1 MEDDRVR
8 DKTRPGD
15 IRDEAA
21 TPVKTAKPKSRR
33 RRWVLIVFGVVVVVP
48 AILMAAWTA
57 IALNWHYSAGNRAG
71 FIQKFSQKGWVC
83 KTWEGELAQ
92 VNLPGASQE
101 KFLFTVR
108 DDSIAR
114 EITRLM
120 GNRVSIEY
128 QEHRGVPGTC
138 FGDTDYYV
146 TGVKGLQ

>member
-1 MEDDRVR
+1 MDDERVR
-8 DKTRPGD
+8 
-15 IRDEAA
+15 EQ
-21 TPVKTAKPKSRR
+21 TPVPDTRDAGAIPVTTPKPRR
-33 RRWVLIVFGVVVVVP
+33 RRWGLIVFGVVVIVP
-48 AILMAAWTA
+48 ALLMAAWTA

-108 DDSIAR
+108 DDNVAT

-120 GNRVSIEY
+120 GSRVSIEY
-128 QEHRGVPGTC
+128 QEHRGIPGSC

-146 TGVKGLQ
+146 TGVKGLK

>member
-1 MEDDRVR
+1 MDDEGVR
-8 DKTRPGD
+8 EQTP
-15 IRDEAA
+15 A
-21 TPVKTAKPKSRR
+21 TGPIPETTPKPRR
-33 RRWVLIVFGVVVVVP
+33 RRWALIVFGVVVIVP
-48 AILMAAWTA
+48 ALLMAAWTA

-71 FIQKFSQKGWVC
+71 FIQKFSQKGWIC

-108 DDSIAR
+108 DDNVAT

-120 GNRVSIEY
+120 GSRVSIEY
-128 QEHRGVPGTC
+128 QEHRGIPGSC

-146 TGVKGLQ
+146 TGVKGLK

>member
-8 DKTRPGD
+8 DETRAPDTSETGA
-15 IRDEAA
+15 IPVT
-21 TPVKTAKPKSRR
+21 TPKPRR
-33 RRWVLIVFGVVVVVP
+33 RRWGLIVFGVVVLVP
-48 AILMAAWTA
+48 TLLMALWTA

-71 FIQKFSQKGWVC
+71 FIQKFSQKGWIC

-108 DDSIAR
+108 DETVAQ
-114 EITRLM
+114 ELTRMM

-128 QEHRGVPGTC
+128 EEHRGIPGSC

-146 TGVKGLQ
+146 TGVKSLK

>member
-1 MEDDRVR
+1 MEDDGVR
-8 DKTRPGD
+8 DKTGPSD
-15 IRDEAA
+15 THDQAA
-21 TPVKTAKPKSRR
+21 TPVKTPKSRR
-33 RRWVLIVFGVVVVVP
+33 RRWVLIVLGVVVVVP
-48 AILMAAWTA
+48 ALLMAAWTA

-108 DDSIAR
+108 DDSIAK

-146 TGVKGLQ
+146 TGVRGLQ